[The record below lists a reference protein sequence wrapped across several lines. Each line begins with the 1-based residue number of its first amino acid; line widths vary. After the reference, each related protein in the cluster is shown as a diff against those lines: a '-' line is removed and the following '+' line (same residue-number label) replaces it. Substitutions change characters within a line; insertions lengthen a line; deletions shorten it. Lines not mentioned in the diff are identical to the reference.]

1 MGLGVGLQV
10 DVGLGGLLNTAGA
23 GAGAALW
30 AALPLLLLSAR
41 SRLKHEK

>member
-10 DVGLGGLLNTAGA
+10 DVGLGGLLNTA